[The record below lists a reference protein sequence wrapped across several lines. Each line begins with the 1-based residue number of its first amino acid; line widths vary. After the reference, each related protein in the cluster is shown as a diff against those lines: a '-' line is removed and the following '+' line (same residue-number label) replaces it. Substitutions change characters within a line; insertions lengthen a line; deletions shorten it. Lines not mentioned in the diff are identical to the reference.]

1 MKICKA
7 IQLILAILL
16 TPFCIKA
23 QFFNAGFK
31 LGVNTNQFITSAPNF
46 QHSDPELGFAGG
58 VFLRLKAGHFSLQP
72 EMLFSHK
79 SGLLPYS
86 MVNNGMDTFFR
97 ASMQN
102 LDFPIIA
109 NLHLGRHLRFGTGPV
124 VSYEIHEKVTF
135 HSSNTNYAVIVD
147 KDVFKSAAYSWQFA
161 GALEFRRIFLEAR
174 YELGIDKLNYEI
186 NIPGEQITVDPQIHS
201 RTWQFTLGYKFVT
214 PRK

>member
-1 MKICKA
+1 MKTFKA
-7 IQLILAILL
+7 CIFLMAILL
-16 TPFCIKA
+16 TPA
-23 QFFNAGFK
+23 MVQGQFFNAGFK
-31 LGVNTNQFITSAPNF
+31 LGVNTNQFITSSPNF
-46 QHSDPELGFAGG
+46 QQSEPELGFAGG
-58 VFLRLKAGHFSLQP
+58 MFLRFKAGAFSLQP
-72 EMLFSHK
+72 EMLLSHK

-86 MVNNGMDTFFR
+86 MVNSGIDTFFR

-109 NLHLGRHLRFGTGPV
+109 NLHLGKHVRFGTGPV
-124 VSYEIHEKVTF
+124 VSYEIREKVTF
-135 HSSNTNYAVIVD
+135 HTSNTNYAVVIE

-186 NIPGEQITVDPQIHS
+186 NIPGEQITVDPLIHS